1 LTIEVQEIYLTA
13 AYLLFDHQSCTSD
26 LNPRHIN
33 TDLKMLKGFNHKDLT
48 PVLLGLSQFIDS
60 FPKFPD
66 VFIIFPYP
74 IFEGMDYMEQYLPEP
89 VDG

>member
-1 LTIEVQEIYLTA
+1 
-13 AYLLFDHQSCTSD
+13 
-26 LNPRHIN
+26 LNPRNKLSVIEGAYEGL
-33 TDLKMLKGFNHKDLT
+33 DWLT
-48 PVLLGLSQFIDS
+48 KFFTVCLSQFIDS